1 MRQILVY
8 LYQLF
13 LSPETGYDL
22 PPQQQLSWSPELEP
36 RHLAYHR
43 QRELATEIDALPT
56 IGLSSCELLASD
68 STSVHCGVYT
78 LPTCAVSGTPSLV
91 GVGWVAFFIGG

>member
-1 MRQILVY
+1 MRRLLTY
-8 LYQLF
+8 LYRAW

-36 RHLAYHR
+36 RHRLYSL

-68 STSVHCGVYT
+68 STPLVRYPV
-78 LPTCAVSGTPSLV
+78 LPR
-91 GVGWVAFFIGG
+91 